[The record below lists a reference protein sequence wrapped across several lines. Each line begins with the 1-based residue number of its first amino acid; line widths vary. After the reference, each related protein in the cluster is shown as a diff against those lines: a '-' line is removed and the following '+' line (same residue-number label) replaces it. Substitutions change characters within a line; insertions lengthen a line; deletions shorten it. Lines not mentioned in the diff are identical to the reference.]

1 MPEAVIIDCLRTAVG
16 KAPRG
21 ALRNARPDDLAATV
35 IRALLA
41 RYPQATEGAGVD
53 DVIIGCAM
61 PVGEAGNNMA
71 RQSLLRAGLPESVPG
86 MTINRFCS
94 SGLQAIALAA
104 DRIRSGG
111 ADILIAGGAE
121 SMSKT
126 PFGGLKPAPN
136 PWFVDHWPEVYMSMG
151 LTAERVQSKYAV
163 SREDADA
170 FALRSHQNA
179 IAAQQQGKFDQEIVP
194 VEVETATPAGSQ
206 KTVFQRDEGPRA
218 DSTLDALAKLKPVF
232 RVNGT
237 VTAGNS
243 SQTSDG
249 AAAALVMSD
258 SKARELGL
266 KPKARFVSYATAGV
280 APEIMGIGPVKA
292 IPKALAMAGLTLADI
307 GVIELNEAFA
317 VQALAVIREAG
328 LDIDRVNVNG
338 GAVAL
343 GHPLGCTGAK
353 LTATILREME
363 RRHSRYG
370 MVTMCVGGGQGA
382 AGIFEMY
389 QRPPAPSPE
398 SANA

>member
-21 ALRNARPDDLAATV
+21 ALRNARPDDLAAAV

-41 RYPQATEGAGVD
+41 RYPQAAAGAGVD

-61 PVGEAGNNMA
+61 PEGEAGNNMA
-71 RQSLLRAGLPESVPG
+71 RQALLRAGLPESVPG

-94 SGLQAIALAA
+94 SGLQAIAQAA

-136 PWFVDHWPEVYMSMG
+136 PWFVDNWPEVYMSMG
-151 LTAERVQSKYAV
+151 LTAERVQRKYSV
-163 SREDADA
+163 SRDDADA
-170 FALRSHQNA
+170 FSLRSHQNA

-194 VEVETATPAGSQ
+194 VEVETTTTAGSQ
-206 KTVFQRDEGPRA
+206 NTVFQRDEGPRA
-218 DSTLDALAKLKPVF
+218 DSTIEALAKLKPVF
-232 RVNGT
+232 HAGGA
-237 VTAGNS
+237 VTAGNA

-338 GAVAL
+338 GAIAL

-363 RRHSRYG
+363 RRQSRYG

-382 AGIFEMY
+382 AGIFECL
-389 QRPPAPSPE
+389 
-398 SANA
+398 